1 MKRMTRFAAVA
12 ALTVLSVA
20 AATHVRAQESN
31 VNDVTVITFNNPV
44 EMPGVT
50 LEPGSYIFRLAETPS
65 RNVVQVF
72 KKDNRDVVGQW
83 TFVQADRPRATD
95 ETLVM
100 FKETGGTRPAVQ
112 YWYFPGEKIGKE
124 FVYPKDQARRI
135 AARTGQTVQS
145 DDGPVT
151 AAESAVAASSTRG
164 GEPVSPVAAP
174 ASPPSDRAERPEREG
189 SDPAVSEAARAA
201 ADIQLRESER
211 QVAVDQQR
219 SRVNQ
224 DAAPRAASP
233 PAADRPVAQGQV
245 ARAELPDTA
254 SPLPLSA
261 LIGLASLAG
270 AGALR
275 ALRRS

>member
-1 MKRMTRFAAVA
+1 MTRFAAVA
-12 ALTVLSVA
+12 ALTALSVA

-44 EMPGVT
+44 EMPGVV

-124 FVYPKDQARRI
+124 FVYPKDQAQRI

-164 GEPVSPVAAP
+164 EPVSPAAAP
-174 ASPPSDRAERPEREG
+174 ASPPSDRGERPEREG
-189 SDPAVSEAARAA
+189 SDPAVSEAARAS
-201 ADIQLRESER
+201 ADIERESER
-211 QVAVDQQR
+211 QAAVDQQR
-219 SRVNQ
+219 ARVNQ
-224 DAAPRAASP
+224 DAAPPAAVP
-233 PAADRPVAQGQV
+233 PAADRPVAQVQV

-254 SPLPLSA
+254 SPLSLIA

-275 ALRRS
+275 ALRRG